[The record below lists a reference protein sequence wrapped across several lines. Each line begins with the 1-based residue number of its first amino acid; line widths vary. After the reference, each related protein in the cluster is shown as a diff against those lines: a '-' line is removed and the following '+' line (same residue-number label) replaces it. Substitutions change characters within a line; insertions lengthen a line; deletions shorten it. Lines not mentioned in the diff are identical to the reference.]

1 MNIKINYKIDNNL
14 IWIYTYQMEIEW
26 MRSRYALIVEEC
38 VAHGASGCVGVTNVI
53 YYKINKFKTKTKII
67 EKKYYYFFPLV
78 LYIH

>member
-1 MNIKINYKIDNNL
+1 
-14 IWIYTYQMEIEW
+14 
-26 MRSRYALIVEEC
+26 MRSRDTLIAEEC

-67 EKKYYYFFPLV
+67 EKKYYFPFV

>member
-1 MNIKINYKIDNNL
+1 
-14 IWIYTYQMEIEW
+14 
-26 MRSRYALIVEEC
+26 MRSRDALIVEEC

-53 YYKINKFKTKTKII
+53 YYKINKFKKKTKII